1 MALKSGNFTA
11 EFVCLHALLMPR
23 VQLSTELVHGRAKVV
38 SALRHNGLR
47 DKEEGSNVGMLPSS
61 AGSPPDQ

>member
-1 MALKSGNFTA
+1 VALKSGNFTA

-47 DKEEGSNVGMLPSS
+47 DRGVIGVLKG
-61 AGSPPDQ
+61 